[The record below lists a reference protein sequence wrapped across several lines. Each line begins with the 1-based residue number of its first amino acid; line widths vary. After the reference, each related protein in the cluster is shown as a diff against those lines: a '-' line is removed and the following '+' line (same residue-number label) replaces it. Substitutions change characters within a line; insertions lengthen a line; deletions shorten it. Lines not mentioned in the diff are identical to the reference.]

1 MNLSKLLK
9 SFTQQKSTPPPPPAQ
24 NYNLSQNY
32 YPQEAYCSQ
41 SPQPPSQSADLSSPQ
56 TPPQKSSGG
65 LDIQSLLP
73 LLAGMNG
80 GANGLNIASLLG
92 GAKDGGTQNPLS
104 SIASI
109 FGGKKDKDDNDNV
122 DLNKN
127 SQLKVENFK
136 KISDLD
142 D

>member
-9 SFTQQKSTPPPPPAQ
+9 NFTQQKSSPQPTPQ
-24 NYNLSQNY
+24 SYNLSQNY
-32 YPQEAYCSQ
+32 YPQEAYSQ
-41 SPQPPSQSADLSSPQ
+41 QKTMPPSQNMELPSQTSPQ
-56 TPPQKSSGG
+56 TGSG

-73 LLAGMNG
+73 LLASMNTG

-92 GAKDGGTQNPLS
+92 KSGDKTNPLS

-109 FGGKKDKDDNDNV
+109 LGGKKNKDEENV

-127 SQLKVENFK
+127 SQLNVENFK

>member
-9 SFTQQKSTPPPPPAQ
+9 NFTQQKSPPSPPAQ

-32 YPQEAYCSQ
+32 YPQEAYSQQKSQPPTQTADFSSSQ
-41 SPQPPSQSADLSSPQ
+41 SPTPQ
-56 TPPQKSSGG
+56 TGGG

-80 GANGLNIASLLG
+80 GNGLNIASLLG
-92 GAKDGGTQNPLS
+92 GKNEGGQNNPLS

-109 FGGKKDKDDNDNV
+109 LGGKKDKDNNDNV

-142 D
+142 E

>member
-9 SFTQQKSTPPPPPAQ
+9 NFTQQKSSPQPTPQ
-24 NYNLSQNY
+24 SYNLSQNY
-32 YPQEAYCSQ
+32 YPQEAYSQ
-41 SPQPPSQSADLSSPQ
+41 QKTMPPSQNMELPSQTSPQ
-56 TPPQKSSGG
+56 SGGGG

-73 LLAGMNG
+73 LLASMNTG

-92 GAKDGGTQNPLS
+92 KSGDKTSPLS

-109 FGGKKDKDDNDNV
+109 LGGKKNKDEENV

-127 SQLKVENFK
+127 SQLNVENFK